1 MKYTQEQLD
10 KLIDAC
16 NETAETIHKNF
27 PEMDSVVEMSE
38 HIEDLVILHRAEIE
52 LRGRAMAR
60 ELIAT
65 GAIHT
70 EGLKVRPGRFRFNT
84 AVMNKWLDFGPFRDN
99 VVVQKGECWKHFY
112 NFATNILADA
122 FCQAILQHGQVKNCD
137 GTWDTVNLWEIT

>member
-16 NETAETIHKNF
+16 DETAETIHKNF

-38 HIEDLVILHRAEIE
+38 HIEDVVILHQDEIE
-52 LRGRAMAR
+52 RRGRAMAK
-60 ELIAT
+60 ELIST

-70 EGLKVRPGRFRFNT
+70 EGLKVRAGLFRFNT
-84 AVMNKWLDFGPFRDN
+84 AMMNKWLDFGPFRDN
-99 VVVQKGECWKHFY
+99 VVVQKGECWQHFY

-122 FCQAILQHGQVKNCD
+122 FCQAILQHGQVKNSD
-137 GTWDTVNLWEIT
+137 GGWDTANLLEIT

>member
-10 KLIDAC
+10 RLIDAC

-27 PEMDSVVEMSE
+27 PEMDSIVEMSE
-38 HIEDLVILHRAEIE
+38 HIEDLVLLHQAEIE
-52 LRGRAMAR
+52 QRGRAMAR

-65 GAIHT
+65 GAIRT
-70 EGLKVRPGRFRFNT
+70 EGLKVRTGSFRFNT

-99 VVVQKGECWKHFY
+99 VVVQKGECWEHFY

-137 GTWDTVNLWEIT
+137 GMWDTVNLLEIT